1 MSRDDD
7 RERAQAGI
15 EVVVLAPALVL
26 VLACV
31 WQAALAGWALTA
43 AESASRAGARAAMVG
58 RPATGAALAALPTA
72 MRSGATASQA
82 DGRVIVTLR
91 VPSIVPGFAPR
102 ISSSAP
108 VARQ

>member
-1 MSRDDD
+1 MSREDD

-31 WQAALAGWALTA
+31 WQAALAGWALA
-43 AESASRAGARAAMVG
+43 AVESASRAGARAAMVG
-58 RPATGAALAALPTA
+58 RPAAGPALAALPAA
-72 MRSGATASQA
+72 MRSGATASQS

-91 VPSIVPGFAPR
+91 VPSIVPGFAPQ

-108 VARQ
+108 VVRQ

>member
-43 AESASRAGARAAMVG
+43 AESASRAGAR
-58 RPATGAALAALPTA
+58 R
-72 MRSGATASQA
+72 RW
-82 DGRVIVTLR
+82 
-91 VPSIVPGFAPR
+91 
-102 ISSSAP
+102 
-108 VARQ
+108 

>member
-1 MSRDDD
+1 MPRTDD

-58 RPATGAALAALPTA
+58 RPATGAALTALPA
-72 MRSGATASQA
+72 QCGLARPLRRPMGA
-82 DGRVIVTLR
+82 
-91 VPSIVPGFAPR
+91 
-102 ISSSAP
+102 
-108 VARQ
+108 

>member
-1 MSRDDD
+1 MSREDD

-72 MRSGATASQA
+72 MRPGATASQS

-91 VPSIVPGFAPR
+91 VPSIVPGFAPQ

-108 VARQ
+108 VVRQ